1 LRKTDFKSVYAPE
14 TEIIEIGTKE
24 AAPSASDDAA
34 AGGG

>member
-24 AAPSASDDAA
+24 AAPDSPAEPP
-34 AGGG
+34 GGGG